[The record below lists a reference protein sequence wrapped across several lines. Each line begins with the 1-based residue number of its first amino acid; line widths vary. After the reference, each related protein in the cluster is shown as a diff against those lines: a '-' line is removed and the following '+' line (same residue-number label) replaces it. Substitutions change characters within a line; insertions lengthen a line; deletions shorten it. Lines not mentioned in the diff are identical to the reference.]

1 MSSAVRSASS
11 SSAPAPRSSRS
22 HAISPRCGASCSGSP
37 TTLPGGPE
45 AMKVLVADDESEIRG
60 MLMDFLTPHGIE
72 TLEAA
77 NGLEALLQVK
87 HGAPDAVLLD
97 LRMPRLGGIE
107 ALKRIRTF
115 NPAIRIVVITA
126 EVDTAIHEQARAG
139 GAHAVLEKPVQLP
152 DILAALGHRTAAEAP
167 APAAPAATM
176 PAPPAAAA
184 AHVLV
189 VDDDAEVRDTL
200 VDFLT
205 SRHYRVSV
213 AADGASAVRAIA
225 ATIPDV
231 ILLDIDMPGLK
242 GTDAL
247 PTIRAMAPQTIVIMV
262 SGTDDDAVAKRAL
275 ALGAFDY
282 VVKPVS
288 YDYLATGLD
297 SALALKALDEP

>member
-1 MSSAVRSASS
+1 
-11 SSAPAPRSSRS
+11 
-22 HAISPRCGASCSGSP
+22 
-37 TTLPGGPE
+37 
-45 AMKVLVADDESEIRG
+45 MKVLVADDESEIRG
-60 MLMDFLTPHGIE
+60 MLADFLGLHGIE

-115 NPAIRIVVITA
+115 NPAITIVVITA
-126 EVDTAIHEQARAG
+126 EVDSAIHDQARAG
-139 GAHAVLEKPVQLP
+139 GAHAVLEKPVHLP
-152 DILAALGHRTAAEAP
+152 DLLAALGRSAPAPAP
-167 APAAPAATM
+167 APAAPPL
-176 PAPPAAAA
+176 PAPPAATS

-189 VDDDAEVRDTL
+189 VDDDAEIRDTL

-205 SRHYRVSV
+205 SRHYRVSA
-213 AADGASAVRAIA
+213 AADGASAMRTIA
-225 ATIPDV
+225 AEIPDV

-247 PTIRAMAPQTIVIMV
+247 PTIRAMGPQTIVIMV
-262 SGTDDDAVAKRAL
+262 SGTEDDATAKRAL

-282 VVKPVS
+282 VVKPVN

-297 SALALKALDEP
+297 SALALKAIDGP

>member
-1 MSSAVRSASS
+1 
-11 SSAPAPRSSRS
+11 
-22 HAISPRCGASCSGSP
+22 
-37 TTLPGGPE
+37 
-45 AMKVLVADDESEIRG
+45 MKVLVADDEGEIRA
-60 MLMDFLTPHGIE
+60 MLMDYLGLHGIE
-72 TLEAA
+72 TLEAT

-87 HGAPDAVLLD
+87 HRGPDAVLLD

-152 DILAALGHRTAAEAP
+152 DILAALGHPAAQATG
-167 APAAPAATM
+167 PAAPPVEAMAA
-176 PAPPAAAA
+176 PAAAAA

-189 VDDDAEVRDTL
+189 VDDDAEIRETL

-205 SRHYRVSV
+205 SRHYRVTA
-213 AADGASAVRAIA
+213 AADGASAVRMIA
-225 ATIPDV
+225 QSIPDV

-247 PTIRAMAPQTIVIMV
+247 
-262 SGTDDDAVAKRAL
+262 
-275 ALGAFDY
+275 
-282 VVKPVS
+282 
-288 YDYLATGLD
+288 
-297 SALALKALDEP
+297 

>member
-1 MSSAVRSASS
+1 
-11 SSAPAPRSSRS
+11 
-22 HAISPRCGASCSGSP
+22 
-37 TTLPGGPE
+37 
-45 AMKVLVADDESEIRG
+45 MKVLVADDESEIRG
-60 MLMDFLTPHGIE
+60 MLMDFLTLHGIE

-77 NGLEALLQVK
+77 NGLEALLRVK

-139 GAHAVLEKPVQLP
+139 GAHAVLEKPVHLP
-152 DILAALGHRTAAEAP
+152 DILAALGHRAAAEAP
-167 APAAPAATM
+167 APAAPPAGTM

-205 SRHYRVSV
+205 SRNYRVSV
-213 AADGASAVRAIA
+213 AADGASAVRTIA
-225 ATIPDV
+225 ETIPDV

-262 SGTDDDAVAKRAL
+262 SGTEDDAVAKRAL

-282 VVKPVS
+282 VVKPVD

-297 SALALKALDEP
+297 SALALKALDGP